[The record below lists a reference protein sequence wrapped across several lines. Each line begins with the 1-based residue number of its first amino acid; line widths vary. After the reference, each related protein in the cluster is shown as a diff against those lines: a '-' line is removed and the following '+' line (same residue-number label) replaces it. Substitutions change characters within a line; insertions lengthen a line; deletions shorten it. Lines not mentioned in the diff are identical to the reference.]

1 MAKEVIFDASVEID
15 GVDLSDHMRS
25 VTITREAEEIDVTSM
40 GSHAK
45 ERRQGLRGDQF
56 EFEVFQDTAA
66 SSVDDVLEPLFDSG
80 DAFFV
85 NVIKDG
91 TLPVSDTNPAWH
103 GQCVLLS
110 YSPLAVEVGQASM
123 TTIVCPTYEGKI
135 FRYTSGTYS

>member
-1 MAKEVIFDASVEID
+1 MAKEVIFDADVEID
-15 GVDLSDHMRS
+15 GVDLSAFIRS
-25 VTITREAEEIDVTSM
+25 VTITREADEIDVTSM

-56 EFEVFQDTAA
+56 EFEIFQDFAA

-80 DAFFV
+80 DPFFV

-103 GQCVLLS
+103 GKCVLLQ

-123 TTIVCPTYEGKI
+123 ASVVMPTYEDKI